1 MQIHFDKIDRSNFN
15 SQEFSLLVKTL
26 TFVFKRAANFII
38 KPTKLQ
44 NDLKEKLK
52 LDQTKSEIFL
62 KFWIN
67 QTKPILDN
75 LGDIPVQLEDVSWNL
90 KVQLSSSA
98 QIKEKTAIGILSLQT
113 NRMEDNIM
121 LEMTKG
127 ELLNLY
133 DQLESVQTELDSLK
147 K

>member
-1 MQIHFDKIDRSNFN
+1 M
-15 SQEFSLLVKTL
+15 
-26 TFVFKRAANFII
+26 

-44 NDLKEKLK
+44 QDLKDKLR
-52 LDQTKSEIFL
+52 LELSKSEIFL
-62 KFWIN
+62 KFWIT

-75 LGDIPVQLEDVSWNL
+75 LGDIPLQLEDVSWNL

-98 QIKEKTAIGILSLQT
+98 QIKEKVAIGCLKLQT
-113 NRMEDNIM
+113 NGNGMEDNIM

-127 ELLNLY
+127 ELLDFY
-133 DQLESVQTELDSLK
+133 DQLESIQTELDSLK